1 MKKFVTNFK
10 LKMSENNE
18 AKTDRSRT
26 SSTLTNSS
34 DNQAPKSDM
43 TIERQV
49 LNELSS
55 EMLKSTADY
64 IESEVALCTA
74 DYVTLEKMNRAVEA
88 KYTNFSDISSNISQE
103 MGKLNETYATLMPML
118 AQIDDLEG
126 CIGQLE
132 KSANKLDDYSKKLE
146 LRYKQIQDKYS
157 NK

>member
-1 MKKFVTNFK
+1 
-10 LKMSENNE
+10 MSDNSE

-34 DNQAPKSDM
+34 ANQTLKPDM
-43 TIERQV
+43 TIERQA

-64 IESEVALCTA
+64 IETEVAMCTA

-88 KYTNFSDISSNISQE
+88 KYTNFSDISSNINQE
-103 MGKLNETYATLMPML
+103 MCKLNETYATLMPML

-146 LRYKQIQDKYS
+146 HRYKQIQDKYS